1 MREDLKKTYRGATLL
16 NLAFAAGITLLLLL
30 LMVEH
35 FETLRDT
42 VTRLGA
48 YMNIYSA
55 GVVSKYMTLIITVLC
70 MFIFAL
76 LFMLLQNRQVLYLKK
91 IVAAMEEISK
101 GNLDVEVPVEG
112 DDEFAQLAASLNIMA
127 DDIQTLIAKERATEQ
142 SKNELITN
150 VAHDLRTPLTSIL
163 GYLELLEG
171 KPDLDAETRQHYV
184 GIACKK
190 ARQLQQL
197 IEELFG
203 FTKLSY
209 GRLAVSIDR
218 VDIVKLLEQLIDEFY
233 PVFENNGM
241 ECSFTT
247 QVRSLMMNGDGKL
260 LARLFD
266 NLLNNAVKYGREG
279 KVILVKLT
287 CEEPVITI
295 TVTNFGYVIPEEEIP
310 LLFNKFYRVE
320 QSRSS
325 STGGTGLG
333 LAIVKNIAELHGG
346 TVECTS
352 DIRGTTFKVKLP
364 SDFDINKERFKT
376 LDGEHVDYEMD
387 QDEHGNA
394 RDADRN
400 QSGGL

>member
-16 NLAFAAGITLLLLL
+16 NLAYAAGITLLLLL
-30 LMVEH
+30 LLVEN
-35 FETLRDT
+35 FSILQDA
-42 VTRLGA
+42 VTRFGT

-55 GVVSKYMTLIITVLC
+55 GVVTKYMTLLVGVLC
-70 MFIFAL
+70 IFAFAL
-76 LFMLLQNRQVLYLKK
+76 VFMLFQNRQVLYLKK
-91 IVAAMEEISK
+91 IVAAMGEISK
-101 GNLDVEVPVEG
+101 GNLDVDVPVEG

-163 GYLELLEG
+163 GYLELLEANHNI
-171 KPDLDAETRQHYV
+171 DEETRQKYI
-184 GIACKK
+184 GIACNK
-190 ARQLQQL
+190 ARQLQHL

-209 GRLAVSIDR
+209 GKLAVTIDR

-233 PVFENNGM
+233 PVFEKNEM
-241 ECSFTT
+241 ECLFTP
-247 QVRSLMMNGDGKL
+247 QVSSLIMNGDGKL

-279 KVILVKLT
+279 KFIRVELT
-287 CEEPVITI
+287 CEEQVVII
-295 TVTNFGYVIPEEEIP
+295 SVTNFGYVIPEQEIP

-333 LAIVKNIAELHGG
+333 LAIVKNIAQLHGG

-352 DIRGTTFKVKLP
+352 TLHGTTFTVKLP
-364 SDFDINKERFKT
+364 TDFDVNKERFKT
-376 LDGEHVDYEMD
+376 LDGEHTDYETE
-387 QDEHGNA
+387 QE
-394 RDADRN
+394 
-400 QSGGL
+400 

>member
-16 NLAFAAGITLLLLL
+16 NLAFAAGMTLVLLLI
-30 LMVEH
+30 MVEN
-35 FETLRDT
+35 FEKLRDV
-42 VTRLGA
+42 VTRLGN

-70 MFIFAL
+70 LFAFGL
-76 LFMLLQNRQVLYLKK
+76 IFMLLQNRQVLYLKK

-163 GYLELLEG
+163 GYLELLEE
-171 KPDLDAETRQHYV
+171 KPDIDDATRQKYV
-184 GIACKK
+184 GIACQK
-190 ARQLQQL
+190 ARQLQRL

-209 GRLAVSIDR
+209 GKLAVNMGR

-247 QVRSLMMNGDGKL
+247 QVNSLMMNGDGTL

-287 CEEPVITI
+287 CEETVITI
-295 TVTNFGYVIPEEEIP
+295 TVTNFGYVIPEDEIP

-346 TVECTS
+346 TVECMS
-352 DIRGTTFKVKLP
+352 DLRGTTFTVKLP
-364 SDFDINKERFKT
+364 SDFDINKEQFKT
-376 LDGEHVDYEMD
+376 LDGEHVDYELE
-387 QDEHGNA
+387 Q
-394 RDADRN
+394 
-400 QSGGL
+400 